1 MKDFDVIFSENSGT
15 DIQLDRC
22 GLCSNGKNVYLNEY
36 SRYYSIICVI
46 KGELDVSLNEREIR
60 LKENN
65 VYIVSPSVTFSVLSA
80 KNRPAYYFFAF
91 DGNIPRKYCKKQNL
105 EEERELSEEEK
116 ILLDKLSD
124 CPEDS
129 FSFEMK
135 VLSFVFIALK
145 NCGEH
150 LKKDKEI
157 LFDYKNRFVNSFISA
172 VMKNYT
178 DSKLSVSSL
187 CADMGVSVSYFTNTF
202 TKTVN
207 VSPKQFII
215 DYRIEK
221 AKEILLNT
229 NLSVSEA
236 SYHVGYEDSFTF
248 SRAFKK
254 KEGVSPTAFV
264 RQQKQIVYGF

>member
-1 MKDFDVIFSENSGT
+1 M
-15 DIQLDRC
+15 
-22 GLCSNGKNVYLNEY
+22 
-36 SRYYSIICVI
+36 
-46 KGELDVSLNEREIR
+46 
-60 LKENN
+60 
-65 VYIVSPSVTFSVLSA
+65 
-80 KNRPAYYFFAF
+80 
-91 DGNIPRKYCKKQNL
+91 
-105 EEERELSEEEK
+105 
-116 ILLDKLSD
+116 
-124 CPEDS
+124 
-129 FSFEMK
+129 
-135 VLSFVFIALK
+135 
-145 NCGEH
+145 
-150 LKKDKEI
+150 KKDKEI